1 VKDKEAL
8 RDLFIQINI
17 LSRTPSPESDV
28 TPVHRPR
35 TLSSKNID
43 LLGIEGEDGGMDKN
57 KYIHEWLSGDES
69 AVGIKTAES
78 RSIFKKESREIKM
91 ASTIVSKMMFQ
102 KV

>member
-1 VKDKEAL
+1 MKDKEAL

-28 TPVHRPR
+28 TPVPR